1 MNSIFDI
8 KNVLYTCQEK
18 YIINYHNACNT
29 TLAKR
34 FLGMKNQQLN
44 QEFFMEKGSIV
55 EFILNLSAMDFTY
68 QNNTGFLISKYI
80 KKEKNNYKEIVKKL
94 GCYLDNKN

>member
-1 MNSIFDI
+1 
-8 KNVLYTCQEK
+8 
-18 YIINYHNACNT
+18 
-29 TLAKR
+29 
-34 FLGMKNQQLN
+34 MKNQQLN

-94 GCYLDNKN
+94 GCYLDNKNLILQIFKIFVKFCFNYLMSL